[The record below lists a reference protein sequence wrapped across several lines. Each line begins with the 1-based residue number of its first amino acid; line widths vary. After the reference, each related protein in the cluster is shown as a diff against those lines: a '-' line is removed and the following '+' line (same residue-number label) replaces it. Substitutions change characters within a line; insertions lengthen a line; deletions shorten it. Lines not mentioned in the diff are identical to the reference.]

1 MFNVIN
7 DNGRAILLLV
17 LYALCLNRKDSTVE
31 KVKIVQHLH
40 LTIMSV
46 LVS

>member
-17 LYALCLNRKDSTVE
+17 LYALCLNRKELNCE
-31 KVKIVQHLH
+31 KVKNSQHLH